1 MIKYRIVS
9 KEPVVEN
16 MDHEEASNCLMTLR
30 ELYPENTYAIEEY
43 NWSVESKRLGR
54 DPDLH

>member
-1 MIKYRIVS
+1 M
-9 KEPVVEN
+9 VEN

-43 NWSVESKRLGR
+43 NWSAESKRLGR